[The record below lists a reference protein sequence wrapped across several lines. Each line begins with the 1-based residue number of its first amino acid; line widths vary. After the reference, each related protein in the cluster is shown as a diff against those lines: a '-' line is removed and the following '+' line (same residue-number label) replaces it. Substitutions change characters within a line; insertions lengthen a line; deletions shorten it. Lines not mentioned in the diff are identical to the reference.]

1 MAAAGHQGPQWISK
15 LSPLGKLLCSHL
27 PSSGLASDS
36 PERMAAH
43 GHCGAGEA
51 PLDPGPAS
59 TPAAADAGGEDG
71 PLANGRSGVGGVEG
85 PLADGRSGVGGVE
98 DPLADGRSGVGGVEG
113 PLADKGA
120 AGWE

>member
-1 MAAAGHQGPQWISK
+1 
-15 LSPLGKLLCSHL
+15 
-27 PSSGLASDS
+27 
-36 PERMAAH
+36 MAAH

-71 PLANGRSGVGGVEG
+71 PLANGRSGVGGMEG
-85 PLADGRSGVGGVE
+85 PLADGHSGVGGVE
-98 DPLADGRSGVGGVEG
+98 GPLADGRSGVGGVEG

-120 AGWE
+120 TGWE